1 MNKEEMITKM
11 QQLIEKMKE
20 AADAYYNGQEIM
32 SDFEYD
38 ALFDELQK
46 LEKETGTVLPESPT
60 FFKVGAAPVD
70 GAVKVTHKYPAL
82 SLAKTKSVDDLKS
95 FLGERKGYLSWK
107 LDGLTLVATYIDG
120 KLKSLVTRGNGL
132 VGEDIT
138 RNAPYICGV
147 ALDIPYKEEVVI
159 RGEALCS
166 YPAFEKINARIENE
180 GDKYKNP
187 RGVASGSVR
196 LLDVKEL
203 EEREIHFIPFELV
216 SPKANSVKEEKELIE
231 NCGMQFVESHCV
243 DANNIDMLVKFF
255 AEYVERKGYPY
266 PTVKKCVELKAQ
278 QYAGIIVT
286 DDNLK
291 QAKQDRD
298 NLASARVAI
307 DKFRKA
313 KKKEMSVNID
323 LMEKQYKELISIIEG
338 VEKPLQAG
346 IDVYDNEKREKRRQ
360 QALKFIQTTVD
371 SLGLRSEYASRL
383 VVKDFYLNL
392 TGTQK
397 EVKEDINKEG
407 LALKAEQDKHDADIQ
422 TIRTVVDSVNN
433 SLSTKLDVEEFI
445 NVLKFYSVSEVV
457 DNINKRAEQLKEA
470 EKRAREEAERKAKE
484 TVRFVMK

>member
-1 MNKEEMITKM
+1 
-11 QQLIEKMKE
+11 
-20 AADAYYNGQEIM
+20 M
-32 SDFEYD
+32 SDNNN
-38 ALFDELQK
+38 
-46 LEKETGTVLPESPT
+46 
-60 FFKVGAAPVD
+60 
-70 GAVKVTHKYPAL
+70 
-82 SLAKTKSVDDLKS
+82 
-95 FLGERKGYLSWK
+95 
-107 LDGLTLVATYIDG
+107 LV
-120 KLKSLVTRGNGL
+120 
-132 VGEDIT
+132 
-138 RNAPYICGV
+138 
-147 ALDIPYKEEVVI
+147 
-159 RGEALCS
+159 
-166 YPAFEKINARIENE
+166 
-180 GDKYKNP
+180 
-187 RGVASGSVR
+187 
-196 LLDVKEL
+196 
-203 EEREIHFIPFELV
+203 LV
-216 SPKANSVKEEKELIE
+216 S
-231 NCGMQFVESHCV
+231 
-243 DANNIDMLVKFF
+243 NNVQPAVIDYNYE
-255 AEYVERKGYPY
+255 A
-266 PTVKKCVELKAQ
+266 VKKCVELKAQ

-298 NLASARVAI
+298 NLTSARVAI

-323 LMEKQYKELISIIEG
+323 LMEKQCKELISIIEG

-470 EKRAREEAERKAKE
+470 EKRVREEAERKAKE
-484 TVRFVMK
+484 EEARRQKEAQNAFMKVATVAQAMQEMTFAIPQQAASGVSVAQTMPGQIPQVQIPVPTFANQEKEEEKKEEMWLLSVSIRGTSDQLKMLNKFLLDNNIEYRRMNCVRE

>member
-1 MNKEEMITKM
+1 MNDDNLVLASSNVQPAIIT
-11 QQLIEKMKE
+11 
-20 AADAYYNGQEIM
+20 YN
-32 SDFEYD
+32 Y
-38 ALFDELQK
+38 
-46 LEKETGTVLPESPT
+46 
-60 FFKVGAAPVD
+60 
-70 GAVKVTHKYPAL
+70 
-82 SLAKTKSVDDLKS
+82 
-95 FLGERKGYLSWK
+95 
-107 LDGLTLVATYIDG
+107 
-120 KLKSLVTRGNGL
+120 
-132 VGEDIT
+132 
-138 RNAPYICGV
+138 
-147 ALDIPYKEEVVI
+147 EV
-159 RGEALCS
+159 
-166 YPAFEKINARIENE
+166 
-180 GDKYKNP
+180 
-187 RGVASGSVR
+187 
-196 LLDVKEL
+196 
-203 EEREIHFIPFELV
+203 
-216 SPKANSVKEEKELIE
+216 
-231 NCGMQFVESHCV
+231 
-243 DANNIDMLVKFF
+243 
-255 AEYVERKGYPY
+255 
-266 PTVKKCVELKAQ
+266 VKKCVELKAQ

-291 QAKQDRD
+291 QAKQDRA

-307 DKFRKA
+307 DEFRKA

-323 LMEKQYKELISIIEG
+323 LMEKQCKELISIIEG

-360 QALKFIQTTVD
+360 QALKFIQTTAD
-371 SLGLRSEYASRL
+371 SLGLRAEYASRL

-484 TVRFVMK
+484 EEADEKYLECR